1 MHCHWPLRRIPLSTA
16 SPFSMRLSKVS
27 RSGSGMPVV
36 SAIAASN
43 SASEISMSSSESA
56 ARYEF
61 FFHVRL
67 VPSPGVAT
75 ANQTVWAAVI

>member
-1 MHCHWPLRRIPLSTA
+1 
-16 SPFSMRLSKVS
+16 
-27 RSGSGMPVV
+27 MPVV